1 MYKLND
7 KQRIYLLKLLGDAS
21 YIEKHRLVE
30 IHMQVVVDNNEYTEQ
45 DRNVINKLI
54 IPRYE
59 KYKKTERVSEASFL
73 NTKMLYI
80 NKLFQNFQATQG
92 QKDVILKIFDALN
105 TIQEVNE
112 YYNNLYNWFTN
123 RIK

>member
-7 KQRIYLLKLLGDAS
+7 KQRIYLLKLLGDVS

-59 KYKKTERVSEASFL
+59 KYKKTERISEASFL

-92 QKDVILKIFDALN
+92 QKDVILKSFDALN